1 MLTAG
6 VQDDEGQ
13 SLLDKI
19 LADIDDHF
27 SAHSPLNT
35 ALYLVTH
42 GYGGDEDKVKVLC
55 KACDWGKLDV
65 VKELVEQH
73 KVDPNCEYCYTVVG
87 VVFYDCLRIL

>member
-13 SLLDKI
+13 SLLDKL
-19 LADIDDHF
+19 LADVDDYNMAIF
-27 SAHSPLNT
+27 RNPLNI

-42 GYGGDEDKVKVLC
+42 GYGGDEDKVKVLQ
-55 KACDWGKLDV
+55 KACYWGKLDV

-73 KVDPNCEYCYTVVG
+73 KVDPNGECCYTVVG
-87 VVFYDCLRIL
+87 VVF